1 MIAVLRRAVGWA
13 GSGRTTLLI
22 GVPCARCGHSSEVH
36 GSHPVS
42 ETPDCYGCD
51 FLASQHRFTVL
62 PTINRAAWRAVFVQ
76 TVRLVG
82 WVLAFGVSALIAA
95 AFPLALLFRLASQ

>member
-13 GSGRTTLLI
+13 GSGRSAPLI
-22 GVPCARCGHSSEVH
+22 GVPCARFGHSSEVH

-42 ETPDCYGCD
+42 ETPECYGCNL
-51 FLASQHRFTVL
+51 LASQHRFTVL
-62 PTINRAAWRAVFVQ
+62 PTIDRAAWRTVFVQ

-82 WVLAFGVSALIAA
+82 WVLAFGVCALIAA